1 MRSNW
6 IFLREEIW
14 NRVYLSLKLQTR
26 DEPHRPNDSFVSR
39 IGKPWNNALA
49 RHKAVPL
56 FRKWHSETV
65 YRGIHSFWTGM
76 CQSEVSHKKEP
87 WLKTLALVPSCVP
100 GLFLYRKHAVRI
112 RSLFSIVSCDIVS
125 LNKWQTPV
133 WIISTSDGKILLVSC
148 AFRV

>member
-14 NRVYLSLKLQTR
+14 NRVYLSRKPGTR
-26 DEPHRPNDSFVSR
+26 DEPHRPNGSFISR

-56 FRKWHSETV
+56 CRKCRPETV
-65 YRGIHSFWTGM
+65 YGGIHSFWTRV
-76 CQSEVSHKKEP
+76 CQSDVSYKKEH
-87 WLKTLALVPSCVP
+87 WLKTLGLVPSCVP
-100 GLFLYRKHAVRI
+100 GLFSCRKHAVRI
-112 RSLFSIVSCDIVS
+112 RSLFSIVSCDTVS

-133 WIISTSDGKILLVSC
+133 WVISTSDGKILPVSC